1 MFLLFNIYFL
11 IRVTAGIS
19 GVFALKLGYVINC
32 KTFPLSDRI
41 SLDSAIKERWEVN
54 ALHSSCISLVIKII
68 IALGGKH
75 EQTFVSVDG
84 AMNIADDVRSAWIWS
99 LCPSSS
105 FHDCILSKPRCTV
118 ISFHEY

>member
-11 IRVTAGIS
+11 IHVTAGIS

-54 ALHSSCISLVIKII
+54 ALHSYNNFLHKFGNKNNYSTGRQS
-68 IALGGKH
+68 
-75 EQTFVSVDG
+75 
-84 AMNIADDVRSAWIWS
+84 
-99 LCPSSS
+99 
-105 FHDCILSKPRCTV
+105 
-118 ISFHEY
+118 